1 MSGPSHIRR
10 NYRQRMG
17 GRFRTFTASYKETDL
32 WVGVDPASYSARMD
46 DFATSLA
53 RRHRLDL
60 EAYIARRPRFL
71 SSLVPIAPDPEAPAL
86 AAAMIAASAAAG
98 VGPMAAVAG
107 AFAAFV
113 GAALAAEFACR
124 EAVVENGG
132 DLWLSFE
139 EEIELSVFAGDSPLS
154 ERIGVSL
161 PPSLSPLGVCTSSGT
176 VGPSLSLGKADA
188 AMVASGTATLETA
201 LLETPMVVVYKVS
214 GVSYAIGRRFI
225 RVNHISLVNLIA
237 GRAVVPELI
246 QDAATPQALS
256 HAVLQWLD
264 AEPGKIEA
272 LQQKFT
278 ALHVALQ
285 RDTCRLAADAIEK
298 VLQS

>member
-10 NYRQRMG
+10 NYRRRMG
-17 GRFRTFTASYKETDL
+17 GRFRSFTASYKETDL
-32 WVGVDPASYSARMD
+32 WVGVDPGSYSSGMD
-46 DFATSLA
+46 DFVTSLA

-71 SSLVPIAPDPEAPAL
+71 SSLVPIAPDAEAPAI
-86 AAAMIAASAAAG
+86 ANAMIAASAAAG

-154 ERIGVSL
+154 ERVGVSL

-188 AMVASGTATLETA
+188 AMVACRDTDGCLGAALADAWATA
-201 LLETPMVVVYKVS
+201 V
-214 GVSYAIGRRFI
+214 G
-225 RVNHISLVNLIA
+225 N
-237 GRAVVPELI
+237 AVTTEEDI
-246 QDAATPQALS
+246 EAALS
-256 HAVLQWLD
+256 L
-264 AEPGKIEA
+264 AEGQAGIVSVIVVKGGRMGIRGELPLKI
-272 LQQKFT
+272 FP
-278 ALHVALQ
+278 
-285 RDTCRLAADAIEK
+285 
-298 VLQS
+298 